1 MLTGTLDATKTPPTL
16 TIVSNKRVLSV
27 TVASAGDTLTVTG
40 AYPITITDAVH
51 TWTKSADDG
60 TTAVYNLA
68 S

>member
-1 MLTGTLDATKTPPTL
+1 MLTATVDATKTPPTL
-16 TIVSNKRVLSV
+16 TVVSNKRAISV
-27 TVASAGDTLTVTG
+27 TVASAGDTVTVTG

-51 TWTKSADDG
+51 TWTKSTDDG